1 MTKTQSLATSNGK
14 LCVTVIP
21 AHILLHHGLVL
32 PVKDGVKHEV
42 LENYFYPFR
51 SSFLQ
56 RIQLI
61 SHNPKHV
68 CNFSITEL
76 TIP

>member
-1 MTKTQSLATSNGK
+1 MNFWYELFPENGLITLLKLMTKTQSLATSSGK

-42 LENYFYPFR
+42 LRIISTPLGLYFYKEA
-51 SSFLQ
+51 S
-56 RIQLI
+56 
-61 SHNPKHV
+61 
-68 CNFSITEL
+68 
-76 TIP
+76 